1 MSGVPPSATVL
12 GERRDTDARLL
23 LLQRVSAEFMEMPCL
38 RLTRGQAQRL
48 FGLEP
53 DVCERILT
61 ALLSEGTLNRGS
73 DDRYTLSERTARP
86 QRSA

>member
-12 GERRDTDARLL
+12 SERRDNTARLQ

-48 FGLEP
+48 FGLQS

-61 ALLSEGTLNRGS
+61 ALLSDGTLNRGS
-73 DDRYTLSERTARP
+73 DDRYSLSDRTARP
-86 QRSA
+86 QRGA

>member
-38 RLTRGQAQRL
+38 RLTLGQAQRL